1 MLGCRVRGATLELDP
16 CIPRGWPR
24 FEVKLRRG
32 TSRYEVSVENP
43 DGVCRGIAALW
54 LDDEPV
60 PVTPGRPAR
69 VLLVDD
75 ATTHRVRVVL
85 A

>member
-1 MLGCRVRGATLELDP
+1 
-16 CIPRGWPR
+16 
-24 FEVKLRRG
+24 
-32 TSRYEVSVENP
+32 
-43 DGVCRGIAALW
+43 
-54 LDDEPV
+54 V

-75 ATTHRVRVVL
+75 ATTHRVRVML